1 MFLDIIRGLHVTAAI
16 LWVGGGLVYLL
27 VVRPAFLRQPPGQI
41 LPAIQQRLRDLTE
54 VCILVALV
62 SGIILTFDRLTSA
75 NLPLSY
81 LGVLGLKLG
90 IVAWMAIIAW
100 NVWEQG
106 ALRRLTRKRGRGAP
120 PRAGRSQLR
129 SLATDPALQA
139 ALGIAALVLAE
150 FLRVIA
156 AR

>member
-1 MFLDIIRGLHVTAAI
+1 MFLDIIRGMHIAAAI

-27 VVRPAFLRQPPGQI
+27 VVRPAFQRQPPGPV

-54 VCILVALV
+54 VCIWVALI
-62 SGIILTFDRLTSA
+62 SGAILTFDRLTSA
-75 NLPLSY
+75 NLPMPY

-90 IVAWMAIIAW
+90 IVGWMTFIAW
-100 NVWEQG
+100 NVWER
-106 ALRRLTRKRGRGAP
+106 ASLRRLSRKRGGEGP
-120 PRAGRSQLR
+120 SLTTRSRLWR
-129 SLATDPALQA
+129 LATDPALQA